1 MPLLRRLLVMLGQ
14 LALLLPFVTLR
25 SCTTH
30 QRTTLTGVEL
40 ITRGGGPW
48 LLVAAAVAAGFLWRP
63 VAVVRAIGEP
73 LRALGAAMAGCAVL
87 GALVFAGVFDG
98 IEPRVGFA
106 LAFGSWLGV
115 WISCLAIG
123 FRPPFGW
130 ALGLM
135 AAVPGL
141 LGAAVNLARG
151 DPRTAAGALGVT
163 TILVVPLV
171 PLFGALEGRARSAA
185 WWVGAA
191 LALASG
197 FVARP
202 AGIAFAAIGVSAA
215 LVGAWRALG
224 LHCSSDDPSR

>member
-1 MPLLRRLLVMLGQ
+1 MSLLRRLLVMLGQ

-25 SCTTH
+25 SCATH

-40 ITRGGGPW
+40 VTRGGGPW
-48 LLVAAAVAAGFLWRP
+48 LLVAALVAAGFLWRP
-63 VAVVRAIGEP
+63 VASVRAIGEP
-73 LRALGAAMAGCAVL
+73 LRALGAALAACTVL
-87 GALVFAGVFDG
+87 GALLFAGMFDG

-106 LAFGSWLGV
+106 LAFGSWLGL

-135 AAVPGL
+135 AAVPGVI
-141 LGAAVNLARG
+141 GAALNLTRD

-197 FVARP
+197 LVARP
-202 AGIAFAAIGVSAA
+202 AGIAFTAVGVAAA
-215 LVGAWRALG
+215 LVGAWLARG
-224 LHCSSDDPSR
+224 LHRSSDDPSR

>member
-1 MPLLRRLLVMLGQ
+1 MALLRRLLVMLGQ

-25 SCTTH
+25 SCSTH
-30 QRTTLTGVEL
+30 ERTTLTGVEL
-40 ITRGGGPW
+40 VARGGGPW
-48 LLVAAAVAAGFLWRP
+48 FLVAAAIAAGFLWSP

-73 LRALGAAMAGCAVL
+73 LRALGAALAGCAVL
-87 GALVFAGVFDG
+87 GALLFAGMFDG

-135 AAVPGL
+135 AAVPGVI
-141 LGAAVNLARG
+141 GAAFNLTHD

-163 TILVVPLV
+163 ALLVVPLV

-191 LALASG
+191 LA
-197 FVARP
+197 
-202 AGIAFAAIGVSAA
+202 
-215 LVGAWRALG
+215 GAWLALG
-224 LHCSSDDPSR
+224 LHRSSDDPSR